1 MRKAASFPVQ
11 RAQIRKTVCEGR
23 CLLTLTNTP
32 APKQLRLRYGKR
44 RHAGQNDNAHSQKN
58 EFGREIC
65 DFKIAASEE
74 PKSSNRKSPLFVQVS
89 RRQWTTGDDR
99 LHGLESHPLRYL
111 VFHDHFAEWA
121 QRSGAQ
127 CRSDEA
133 LAFAYIFFADTRDIP
148 EGLRD
153 NFGTFEKWESAAFSG
168 VSDTSKAI

>member
-1 MRKAASFPVQ
+1 M
-11 RAQIRKTVCEGR
+11 RKTVCEGR

-99 LHGLESHPLRYL
+99 LLGLESHPLRHFCKLLCLLTLIFL
-111 VFHDHFAEWA
+111 VAVLVA
-121 QRSGAQ
+121 AMR
-127 CRSDEA
+127 
-133 LAFAYIFFADTRDIP
+133 IFPPHASV
-148 EGLRD
+148 E
-153 NFGTFEKWESAAFSG
+153 ESLLSH
-168 VSDTSKAI
+168 